1 MDHCATG
8 SETRAPPVTT
18 AARAG
23 GRYGDD
29 KVKKPEEKKVSKP
42 KEKKK
47 NLPVPVYD
55 GSYPHPRAQRE
66 LFCLY
71 YESSGNG
78 TQSALRAEYSEKSAA
93 SIASRLLTDV
103 NVKKR
108 ISYLRKQRREILDID
123 SQIVLEGLRFVIDA
137 DIFDFFDI
145 VADKVRETIVG
156 IDKNGKKYT
165 LCKEYTKRTMV
176 LKPGMPIAKRRLIE
190 QVKLSNNGM
199 SIRLEKKMPARQKLG
214 EYLGLWKNDVTP
226 EDAKVLPKEKV
237 MMKVR
242 AMFAEFEG
250 QVERLE

>member
-1 MDHCATG
+1 MEMKRMT
-8 SETRAPPVTT
+8 
-18 AARAG
+18 
-23 GRYGDD
+23 
-29 KVKKPEEKKVSKP
+29 KP
-42 KEKKK
+42 KENKISESKKK
-47 NLPVPVYD
+47 KDLPVPVYD
-55 GSYPHPRAQRE
+55 GSSPHPLAQRE

-78 TQSALRAEYSEKSAA
+78 VQSALRAEYSEKGAHA
-93 SIASRLLTDV
+93 QASRLLTDV
-103 NVKKR
+103 KVKKR
-108 ISYLRKQRREILDID
+108 LTYLRKQRREILNID
-123 SQIVLEGLRFVIDA
+123 SQIVLEGLRHVIDA

-145 VADKVRETIVG
+145 VADKVKETIVG

-199 SIRLEKKMPARQKLG
+199 SISLEKKMPARQKLG

-226 EDAKVLPKEKV
+226 DDARVLPKEKV
-237 MMKVR
+237 MVKVR

-250 QVERLE
+250 EVTTYGPDKKH